1 MKPRDLNESNW
12 DVNVAVFE
20 VPGFDARVTADG
32 KKMWFRVYARH
43 CVADVTMPIAD
54 FRKAVDFISKF
65 DVSTLKPDGNS
76 AGRTL
81 GSYYIEVS
89 NSIGSFKRGKIV
101 YRKTP
106 AVVHIAPHRQ
116 RRDHDITFRLSL
128 FKKLVRWYNS
138 DIK

>member
-1 MKPRDLNESNW
+1 MRPRDLNEKNW

-20 VPGFDARVTADG
+20 TPCFDARVTADG
-32 KKMWFRVYARH
+32 KKIWFRVSVGLC
-43 CVADVTMPIAD
+43 CVDIMIPIAD
-54 FRKAVDFISKF
+54 FRKAADFIGEF

-81 GSYYIEVS
+81 GSYYIEVY

-106 AVVHIAPHRQ
+106 AVVHIAPPRQ

-128 FKKLVRWYNS
+128 FNKLVRWYNS